1 MRWQSYGTRGMYPTI
16 RVVTGEGSKKVA
28 RQGLLNIP
36 IIRPSFYA
44 FFQYRTQNMSAV
56 RVLSIASRACA
67 RIEMDELVFPI
78 YLTRQ

>member
-36 IIRPSFYA
+36 IIRISVLRSTHSFSIVL
-44 FFQYRTQNMSAV
+44 RTCQQFERYQSQAGLVQGLRWMNLSS
-56 RVLSIASRACA
+56 LSI
-67 RIEMDELVFPI
+67 
-78 YLTRQ
+78 